1 MAKKEN
7 TTLLIVGALAVVG
20 YFAFRSGGFL
30 SPVSTQ
36 RDPLTGALL
45 PKGQTPTPAPMP
57 QLSNPNDIG
66 IVDTMPNINDL
77 GIYVPQVD
85 PTGMSIQLF

>member
-20 YFAFRSGGFL
+20 YMAFRSGGFL
-30 SPVSTQ
+30 NKGFTAATPLPVPS
-36 RDPLTGALL
+36 
-45 PKGQTPTPAPMP
+45 PAPVP
-57 QLSNPNDIG
+57 QFSNPMDIG
-66 IVDTMPNINDL
+66 IATELPSAPDV
-77 GIYVPQVD
+77 GIYVPKLD

>member
-20 YFAFRSGGFL
+20 YLAFRSGGFL
-30 SPVSTQ
+30 NRGPVT
-36 RDPLTGALL
+36 LA
-45 PKGQTPTPAPMP
+45 TPAPAPTP

-66 IVDTMPNINDL
+66 IVTTLPSAPDL
-77 GIYVPQVD
+77 GIYIPQVD

>member
-7 TTLLIVGALAVVG
+7 TTLLVVGALAVVG

-30 SPVSTQ
+30 NKPAAIAQ
-36 RDPLTGALL
+36 PQPGAA
-45 PKGQTPTPAPMP
+45 PAP

-66 IVDTMPNINDL
+66 IVTTLPSVRDI
-77 GIYVPQVD
+77 GIYIPQVD